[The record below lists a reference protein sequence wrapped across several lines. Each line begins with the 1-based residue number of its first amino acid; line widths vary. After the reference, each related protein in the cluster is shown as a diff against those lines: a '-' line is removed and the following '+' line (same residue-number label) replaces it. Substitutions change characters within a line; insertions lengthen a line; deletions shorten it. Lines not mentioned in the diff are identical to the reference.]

1 MSETNRIEFKREL
14 TDDLDIEK
22 EVIAFLNYKEGGYIY
37 IGIDKN
43 GNAVGVG
50 DPDGCMLKLKD
61 RIKNNISPSA
71 MGLFDIV
78 TESREGRTVI
88 KITVASGID
97 KPYFKTKY
105 GMTPRGA
112 YIRVGTSVE
121 PLPQEQ
127 IDRLF
132 AMRTR
137 NSISKIVSNRQ
148 DLTFEQLRIY
158 YDERGKRLNDNFK
171 RSLELVTKEGEYN
184 YVAYLLADENNNSI
198 KVAKYSSLDRCD
210 LIENNEYGYCSLI
223 KATKSVL
230 TKLEIENKTSA
241 KITPMERIETPLWD
255 RVAVREAVVNAIVH
269 NDYSFE
275 VPPKFEIFP
284 DRLEITSAG
293 RLPESLSREEF
304 FTGISIPRNKEL
316 MRIYRDLDI
325 VESLGS
331 GIPRILRSYGEDCF
345 LFTDNFIR
353 ITFPASVQIDYASA
367 TENAT
372 GKATERWPEK
382 WLEKWPEK
390 WPEKWLEKGQ
400 KILDA
405 ISNDKSITIAKLEVE
420 LRIGHTTLKKIL
432 REMQN
437 ENIIRR
443 VGPDKGGHW
452 EIVNNDTK

>member
-1 MSETNRIEFKREL
+1 MIETNRIEFKREL

-37 IGIDKN
+37 IGIDKE
-43 GNAVGVG
+43 GHTVGV
-50 DPDGCMLKLKD
+50 DAPDSCMLKLKD

-71 MGLFDIV
+71 MGLFDIA
-78 TESREGRTVI
+78 TETKDGKSIV
-88 KITVASGID
+88 KVTVASGMD

-121 PLPQEQ
+121 ALPQEQ

-137 NSISKIVSNRQ
+137 NSLSKIVSNRQ
-148 DLTFEQLRIY
+148 DLSFEQLRIY
-158 YDERGKRLNDNFK
+158 YDERGKRLNNNFK
-171 RSLELVTKEGEYN
+171 RSLELITKEGEYN

-198 KVAKYSSLDRCD
+198 KVARYSSLDRCD

-230 TKLEIENKTSA
+230 TKLEIENKIAA
-241 KITPMERIETPLWD
+241 KITPMERVETPLWD
-255 RVAVREAVVNAIVH
+255 RVAVREAVINAIVH

-331 GIPRILRSYGEDCF
+331 GIPRILRAYGEDCF
-345 LFTDNFIR
+345 HFTDNFIR
-353 ITFPASVQIDYASA
+353 ITFPVSLQVDHAGA

-372 GKATERWPEK
+372 ENATEKTNKTQQGILHLIKENK
-382 WLEKWPEK
+382 YLTYDEIAKQLSLERTTVWRNIKK
-390 WPEKWLEKGQ
+390 LQEKG
-400 KILDA
+400 L
-405 ISNDKSITIAKLEVE
+405 L
-420 LRIGHTTLKKIL
+420 
-432 REMQN
+432 
-437 ENIIRR
+437 RR

-452 EIVNNDTK
+452 EI